1 MTTPPVQTQAR
12 ILRTADAARLV
23 GLSESSLEKL
33 RCRGDGPAFIKIGS
47 RAVGYLVTDLDDW
60 LQSRRRRSTSEPSR

>member
-1 MTTPPVQTQAR
+1 MTNQLPPPRIIRTP
-12 ILRTADAARLV
+12 DAARFV

-47 RAVGYLVTDLDDW
+47 RAVGYLVADLDAW
-60 LQSRRRRSTSEPSR
+60 LVSRRRSSTSERAR